1 MRIYAYRQFL
11 QDEYN
16 NILKEFGIEISKID
30 DTNYEIR
37 FKANID
43 NTLLANK
50 TDDKDGDF
58 VINASFVNNKWNLSD
73 NANVKDKRSIVL
85 DDKNIIRLAQR
96 LKIMDSIPDTK
107 TFYSICEALNITGN
121 NKAYR
126 VL

>member
-1 MRIYAYRQFL
+1 MKEGYVNKRNLNIRKNTSMRIYAYRQFL

-58 VINASFVNNKWNLSD
+58 VINASFVNNK
-73 NANVKDKRSIVL
+73 
-85 DDKNIIRLAQR
+85 
-96 LKIMDSIPDTK
+96 
-107 TFYSICEALNITGN
+107 
-121 NKAYR
+121 
-126 VL
+126 